1 MQKFR
6 AILHHPATNL
16 VVALVLVSTSLI
28 EVWESVTG
36 GTVEM
41 AVGSMEMKVGA
52 YDGVLAYG
60 LVHLF
65 RAVAELVEGVE
76 HGLRTPRE

>member
-1 MQKFR
+1 MKKLR
-6 AILHHPATNL
+6 ALLHHPVTNL
-16 VVALVLVSTSLI
+16 VVALVLVVTSLI
-28 EVWESVTG
+28 EVWESITG
-36 GTVEM
+36 GSVEM

-65 RAVAELVEGVE
+65 RAIAELVEDVE
-76 HGLRTPRE
+76 HGLKRE